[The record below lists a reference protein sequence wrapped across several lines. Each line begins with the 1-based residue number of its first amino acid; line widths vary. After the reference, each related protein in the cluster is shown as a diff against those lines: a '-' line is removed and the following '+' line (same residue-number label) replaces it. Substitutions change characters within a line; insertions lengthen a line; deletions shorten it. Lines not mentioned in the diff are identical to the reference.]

1 MDETF
6 VNFRLGVP
14 HNSPGGGKNRNI
26 FSSKEKAMNKMDFI
40 KGIGIGAAA
49 GTAMGILLAPKK
61 KNRKNMAG
69 KALKAAG
76 DIVENLT
83 GAMGG

>member
-1 MDETF
+1 
-6 VNFRLGVP
+6 
-14 HNSPGGGKNRNI
+14 
-26 FSSKEKAMNKMDFI
+26 MNKMDFI